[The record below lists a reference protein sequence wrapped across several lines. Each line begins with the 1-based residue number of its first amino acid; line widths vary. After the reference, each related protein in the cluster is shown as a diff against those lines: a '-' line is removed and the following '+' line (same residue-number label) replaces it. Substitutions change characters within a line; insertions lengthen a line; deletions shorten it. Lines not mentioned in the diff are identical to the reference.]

1 MSRRSLLI
9 TAIVLLRQ
17 YVNSSE
23 DTGVCIDGVCGAI
36 GTSSTLERIRERRRQ
51 QELGYPSLSS
61 SSSDAAVRFTTGEK
75 AANAIPRI
83 TPLTDDNIRQL
94 NQFFTDTEVTFNMH
108 QIIKENNI
116 QYMHAVLQERPEFA
130 HVRDAK
136 GQGPMWWAHQYGR
149 MELIQLFKMH
159 AVSEELRDID
169 GYTPLDLYVRSS
181 GKTTL
186 VDLFR
191 RTSKKMEKTMNN
203 EDITT
208 LEENEKWTKL
218 KPSDLSSPHLFSD
231 WSNTTVDVVDGGD
244 EVTTINVA
252 TGSIVQPGTEKYF
265 STFDILPGIIP
276 RETVASVLDLLR
288 GPKGDGSTSLP
299 LDEEPDSVDGMP
311 SQEIFLDN
319 IGLRRGEMSK
329 AGHPEDLP
337 RRNKLRTNIR
347 KFLDP
352 ILYDKITPYI
362 RQRFS
367 ELCGNEITGRACTPC
382 YSLIRRYRAGERISH
397 APHHDGHSFVTVVV
411 SLSDYGREYR
421 GGLYVASQFHQRN
434 YLALSRGDAVVH
446 QSDLFHGVQVLDNV
460 TLDADE
466 NGNRLI
472 TPERWSWILWFQDSD
487 TCEDHSQFWH
497 EECAKNGNPTCQMLR
512 AKTCVETKDKI
523 YWNQLASDNGHG
535 AASFKLARVYL
546 KQLYDTT
553 LLPYDA
559 QKAKELFQ
567 RAVDL
572 TNEPDGHY
580 GLAGLYLEEVSG
592 IATSYDPIM
601 KALIHLEK
609 AALGGH
615 SFSMFNLGIAH
626 LYGYGYPN
634 GENDP
639 DIAGQWFEAC
649 GLPEGIYLRS
659 LQMNAL
665 GKKKEAQDYLK
676 QAISLGHG
684 VPIRVAARKHSGSG
698 GAGGVDL
705 NLMWP
710 TSAFG
715 NRPDKV

>member
-1 MSRRSLLI
+1 MSRRCLLI
-9 TAIVLLRQ
+9 TAIVLLQ
-17 YVNSSE
+17 YVDSSE
-23 DTGVCIDGVCGAI
+23 DTGVCVDGVCGVG

-51 QELGYPSLSS
+51 QELGYPSSS
-61 SSSDAAVRFTTGEK
+61 SSSAAAVRFTTGD
-75 AANAIPRI
+75 AANAATRI
-83 TPLTDDNIRQL
+83 TTLTDDQIRQL
-94 NQFFTDTEVTFNMH
+94 NQFFTDTEVTRNMF

-116 QYMHAVLQERPEFA
+116 QYMVQVLQERQEFA

-149 MELIQLFKMH
+149 TEFIQLFKMH
-159 AVSEELRDID
+159 AVSEELRDVD
-169 GYTPLDLYVRSS
+169 GLIPLDLYGNS
-181 GKTTL
+181 GTTTL

-191 RTSKKMEKTMNN
+191 RTSK
-203 EDITT
+203 EDIMDDIITS
-208 LEENEKWTKL
+208 EEKWKKM
-218 KPSDLSSPHLFSD
+218 KPYDLPPPYLFSD
-231 WSNTTVDVVDGGD
+231 WSNTTVNIVVGDD
-244 EVTTINVA
+244 EVTPVRVA
-252 TGSIVQPGTEKYF
+252 TGSIVQPGTDKYY

-288 GPKGDGSTSLP
+288 GQKGDGSTSLP

-329 AGHPEDLP
+329 AGHPEDLT
-337 RRNKLRTNIR
+337 RRNKLRASIR

-367 ELCGNEITGRACTPC
+367 ELCGNETSGRVCTPC

-466 NGNRLI
+466 SGHRLI

-487 TCEDHSQFWH
+487 TCEDHSQSWH
-497 EECAKNGNPTCQMLR
+497 EECANKGNPTCQLLH
-512 AKTCVETKDKI
+512 AKTCVESKDKI

-546 KQLYDTT
+546 KELYDTT

-567 RAVDL
+567 RAVNL

-580 GLAGLYLEEVSG
+580 GLAGLYLEEVAG
-592 IATSYDPIM
+592 MTTSYDPIM

-634 GENDP
+634 GANDP
-639 DIAGQWFEAC
+639 VIAGQWFEAC

-665 GKKKEAQDYLK
+665 GKKKEAQNYLK
-676 QAISLGHG
+676 QATSVGHG

-710 TSAFG
+710 ISSFG
-715 NRPDKV
+715 NRPDMV